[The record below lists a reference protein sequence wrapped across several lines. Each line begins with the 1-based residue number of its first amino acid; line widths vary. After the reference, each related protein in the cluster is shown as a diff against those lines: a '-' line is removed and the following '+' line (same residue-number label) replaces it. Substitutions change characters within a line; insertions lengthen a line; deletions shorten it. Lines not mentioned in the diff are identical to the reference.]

1 MINQFKENMKCK
13 FRMKDL
19 GKISYFLGIDFKQ
32 ESGVIKMNQSRYIQK
47 MLDRFGMSNC
57 KPRSTPCEQKFEST
71 NDSEPVDQKKYREI
85 VGSLIYLMTCT
96 RPDIGWVVSKPSQRL
111 SCPRV
116 EDLVVAKHVLRYL
129 KGTKEYELCFKKCDG
144 VLSLIAYS
152 DADWASSLDDRHSTT
167 GYCFSLNENGPPIVW
182 KSRKQPTVALS
193 TCEAE
198 YVSLAATTQESLYLM
213 QLLSNMDNKTYK
225 CAKILEDNQGAIA
238 LSKNPVNRQRCKHID
253 IKYHFL
259 REVLVSGKID
269 IVYCQSEHM
278 IADVLTKP
286 ATKAKLDRFKPFLF
300 GLQTV

>member
-1 MINQFKENMKCK
+1 MA
-13 FRMKDL
+13 
-19 GKISYFLGIDFKQ
+19 
-32 ESGVIKMNQSRYIQK
+32 
-47 MLDRFGMSNC
+47 
-57 KPRSTPCEQKFEST
+57 
-71 NDSEPVDQKKYREI
+71 
-85 VGSLIYLMTCT
+85 
-96 RPDIGWVVSKPSQRL
+96 
-111 SCPRV
+111 V
-116 EDLVVAKHVLRYL
+116 EGGL
-129 KGTKEYELCFKKCDG
+129 F
-144 VLSLIAYS
+144 IF
-152 DADWASSLDDRHSTT
+152 
-167 GYCFSLNENGPPIVW
+167 FSLGPP
-182 KSRKQPTVALS
+182 TAALRHCS

-213 QLLSNMDNKTYK
+213 QLLNSMDNKTYK

-286 ATKAKLDRFKPFLF
+286 ATKVKLDRFKPFLF